1 MIQRGNFMNEK
12 IEALPICEDVVE
24 DLEKWLCEEEVKPH
38 LIAWK
43 KYNEFGRCIK
53 NKKRII

>member
-1 MIQRGNFMNEK
+1 MNEK
-12 IEALPICEDVVE
+12 IEALPICEDVVV
-24 DLEKWLCEEEVKPH
+24 DLEKFLRMCEEEVKPH

-53 NKKRII
+53 NKKRNI